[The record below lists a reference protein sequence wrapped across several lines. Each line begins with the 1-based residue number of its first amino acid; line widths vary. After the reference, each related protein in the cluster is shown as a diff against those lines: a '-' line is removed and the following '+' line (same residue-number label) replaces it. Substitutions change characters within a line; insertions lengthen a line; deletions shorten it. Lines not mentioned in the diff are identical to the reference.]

1 MTVKELM
8 KFLEER
14 MNEDFG
20 KTPIGYIRD
29 GKFYALCGF
38 IETRNPKTVA
48 LGFKDN
54 YSAENAMTARD
65 LYNAVLHNTGYNP
78 NDIHDM
84 PYMMDPQAKI
94 VDEAGNSILNIEC
107 SDNIIINFQS
117 NIQLTYEVDET
128 KMYKSMLE
136 LGITVDMVRKCM
148 GDIAA
153 DHMQRYCEDHGL
165 N

>member
-38 IETRNPKTVA
+38 IKTKNPKTVA

-54 YSAENAMTARD
+54 YSAENAMTVRD
-65 LYNAVLHNTGYNP
+65 LYNAAYNP

-107 SDNIIINFQS
+107 GDNIIINFQS
-117 NIQLTYEVDET
+117 NIQLTCEVDET
-128 KMYKSMLE
+128 KMYKSMLD

-148 GDIAA
+148 GDEAA
-153 DHMQRYCEDHGL
+153 DHMQDYCENHGL
-165 N
+165 L